1 MKDIITKKELEEI
14 MNKLE
19 NGIDKFILAG
29 FYYGLNGASG
39 YKEQLLNLK
48 ADCVDF
54 EKETINLPDGRI
66 VKMDKLLKQV
76 TKEAIEQNT
85 YILMGNTEKTNED
98 YELNIKNPYIIKP
111 KPTKLNNNGL
121 MPLKESGIKFRIMA
135 ISNYLGKKM
144 SQNLLKTS
152 GAYELLKNENK
163 YWSIPKATEFLKEHG
178 MSIRKDNLLLILRE
192 LNANLEK

>member
-19 NGIDKFILAG
+19 NGIDKFIIAG
-29 FYYGLNGASG
+29 FYYGLNGSSN

>member
-14 MNKLE
+14 INKLE
-19 NGIDKFILAG
+19 NGIDKFIIAG
-29 FYYGLNGASG
+29 FYYGLNGSSN

-76 TKEAIEQNT
+76 TKEAIEQKI
-85 YILMGNTEKTNED
+85 YIKMGSQGRTNED
-98 YELNIKNPYIIKP
+98 YILNSSSPYIIKS
-111 KPTKLNNNGL
+111 KPTKRNNNGI
-121 MPLKESGIKFRIMA
+121 MPLKEVSIGCRIMA
-135 ISNYLGKKM
+135 ISNYTGKKI
-144 SQNLLKTS
+144 SPSLLKIS
-152 GAYELLKNENK
+152 GVYEVLKNKNK
-163 YWSIPKATEFLKEHG
+163 HWSISKAEEFLKENN
-178 MSIRKDNLLLILRE
+178 MSIRKNNLIPILRE

>member
-1 MKDIITKKELEEI
+1 MKDIIAKKELEEI

-39 YKEQLLNLK
+39 YKEQLSNLRV
-48 ADCVDF
+48 DCVDF
-54 EKETINLPDGRI
+54 EKEVINLPDGRI
-66 VKMDKLLKQV
+66 VKMDKLLKQIA
-76 TKEAIEQNT
+76 KEAIEQKI
-85 YILMGNTEKTNED
+85 YIKMGNQGRTNED
-98 YELNIKNPYIIKP
+98 YFLNSSSNYIIKS

-121 MPLKESGIKFRIMA
+121 MPLKEIGLRQRITA
-135 ISNYLGKKM
+135 ISNYTGKKM
-144 SQNLLKTS
+144 TQSSLKIS
-152 GAYELLKNENK
+152 GVYEILKNENK
-163 YWSIPKATEFLKEHG
+163 YWSIPKASEFLKEHG

>member
-14 MNKLE
+14 INKLE
-19 NGIDKFILAG
+19 NGIDKFIIAG
-29 FYYGLNGASG
+29 FYYGLNGSSN

-54 EKETINLPDGRI
+54 EKETINLPDGRVI
-66 VKMDKLLKQV
+66 KMDELLKRV
-76 TKEAIEQNT
+76 TKEAIEQKI
-85 YILMGNTEKTNED
+85 YIKMGNQGRTNED
-98 YELNIKNPYIIKP
+98 YILNSSSPYIIKS

-121 MPLKESGIKFRIMA
+121 IPLKEIGLRQRILA
-135 ISNYLGKKM
+135 ISNYTGKKM
-144 SQNLLKTS
+144 TQSSLKVS
-152 GAYELLKNENK
+152 GVYELLKNENK

>member
-29 FYYGLNGASG
+29 FYYGLNGNSN

-48 ADCVDF
+48 VDCVDF
-54 EKETINLPDGRI
+54 EKEVINLPDGRA

-85 YILMGNTEKTNED
+85 YILMGDTEKTNED

-135 ISNYLGKKM
+135 ISKYLGKKCHR
-144 SQNLLKTS
+144 T
-152 GAYELLKNENK
+152 Y
-163 YWSIPKATEFLKEHG
+163 
-178 MSIRKDNLLLILRE
+178 
-192 LNANLEK
+192 